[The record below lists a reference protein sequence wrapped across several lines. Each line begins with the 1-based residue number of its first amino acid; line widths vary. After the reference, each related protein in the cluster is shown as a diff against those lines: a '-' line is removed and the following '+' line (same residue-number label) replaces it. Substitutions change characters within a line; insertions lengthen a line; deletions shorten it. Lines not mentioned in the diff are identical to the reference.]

1 VGQTQKQA
9 ARVFYFGS
17 AIAAFASIAHANLG
31 SFAPADGYSLSVYSG
46 GYNWCDV
53 AYYNAG
59 SYGPNSGGGPGPTL
73 QAPNFGN
80 WKVDNTSA
88 GGFFGSAATR
98 NSVVGTAPPYP
109 TTNPL
114 GLPAYIVG
122 DHGPGRTDNSSL
134 AVRNDNALGTVGPIK
149 YTYDFDTY
157 DTGGP
162 LATSVTTGPVSFNI
176 FMAATPG
183 GPNNTG
189 AFAGEKF
196 TQSFMDSTGSIGA
209 QWGYARDNEIIWR
222 AGGAGPWNPTGLYTN
237 GAWDGID
244 TTINLTSQTFEL
256 RFFDVVNN
264 LWTTLAPAGTPLGNS
279 MVDFSKLGWQME
291 DGVHGGLGG
300 KNFFDDAKLTIP
312 APGAVALLG
321 LGALATTRRRRS

>member
-1 VGQTQKQA
+1 VGKTHTT
-9 ARVFYFGS
+9 ARTFFFGS
-17 AIAAFASIAHANLG
+17 AILASAGIAQAHLG
-31 SFAPADGYSLSVYSG
+31 SFAPSDGYSLSVYSG
-46 GYNWCDV
+46 AYNWCDV

-59 SYGPNSGGGPGPTL
+59 QYGPNSGGGPGPSL
-73 QAPNFGN
+73 HVPNSAL
-80 WKVDNTSA
+80 WKIDSTTA
-88 GGFFGSAATR
+88 GGFFGSAANRSAT
-98 NSVVGTAPPYP
+98 VGTAPPYP

-114 GLPAYIVG
+114 GAPAYIVG

-134 AVRNDNALGTVGPIK
+134 AVRNDNPLGSVGPMK

-162 LATSVTTGPVSFNI
+162 VAASVTTGQVSFDL

-183 GPNNTG
+183 GPGGTG

-196 TQSFMDSTGSIGA
+196 TQSFMDASGSIGA

-222 AGGAGPWNPTGLYTN
+222 AGNTGFWNQTGLFTN
-237 GAWDGID
+237 GAWDGIS
-244 TTINLTSQTFEL
+244 TTIDLSAQTFEL
-256 RFFDVVNN
+256 KFFDVVNN
-264 LWTTLAPAGTPLGNS
+264 LWTTLAPAGTALGNS
-279 MVDFSKLGWQME
+279 MGNFAKLGWQME

-312 APGAVALLG
+312 SPGAVALLSI
-321 LGALATTRRRRS
+321 GALAASRRRRS